1 MPFDTDEGRI
11 AAENRDPALSEA
23 YRRCRELHAAHGKT
37 YYLASKLLTPAQRPA
52 IHALYGF
59 ARWVDDI
66 VDDLDPRRSTGSRAA
81 EIDALERVLLTGL
94 RAGLVRHP
102 VLSAVVDTARRYDL
116 KERLFRAFLASMRM
130 DLHTTDYPTR
140 AELESYVHGS
150 AEVIGLQVLPVL
162 GTSVPDEEAAPYAA
176 ALGRA
181 FQLTNFLRDI
191 GEDLDRGRVYLP
203 ADELAAFGVDRD
215 RLLWCQRRGRPD
227 RAVRRALADQISRTR
242 AIYRDAEPGIA
253 MLDPISRP
261 CVATAHTLYGEILDR
276 IVESGYEIFGD
287 RLAVSTGRRLGVALP
302 ALSSAVA
309 ARPRRHLGHVLH
321 GSSG

>member
-1 MPFDTDEGRI
+1 MPFDTDTSRT
-11 AAENRDPALSEA
+11 AEQNRDPALSEA
-23 YRRCRELHAAHGKT
+23 YRRCRDLHAAHGKT
-37 YYLASKLLTPAQRPA
+37 YYLASKLLTPAQRPG

-181 FQLTNFLRDI
+181 FQLTNFLRDV
-191 GEDLDRGRVYLP
+191 GEDLQRGRVYFP
-203 ADELAAFGVDRD
+203 SDELAAFDVDRE
-215 RLLWCQRRGRPD
+215 RLLWCHRRGAPD
-227 RAVRRALADQISRTR
+227 RAVRRALADQTARIR
-242 AIYRDAEPGIA
+242 AVYRAAEPGVA
-253 MLDPISRP
+253 LLAPVSRP
-261 CVATAHTLYGEILDR
+261 CVHTALILYGEIVDR
-276 IVESGYEIFGD
+276 VVESGYDVF
-287 RLAVSTGRRLGVALP
+287 RRRVSVPTARRSEVALRG
-302 ALSSAVA
+302 ATSAA
-309 ARPRRHLGHVLH
+309 TARARARLRG
-321 GSSG
+321 